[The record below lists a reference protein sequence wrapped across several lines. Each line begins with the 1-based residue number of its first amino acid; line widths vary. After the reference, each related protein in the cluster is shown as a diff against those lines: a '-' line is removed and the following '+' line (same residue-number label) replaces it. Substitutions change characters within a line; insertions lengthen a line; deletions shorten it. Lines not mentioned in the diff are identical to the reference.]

1 MKSLFNYLPI
11 LGPIGRKTLYHKT
24 KDRDYF
30 IETYGEKDGDYL
42 YNKVKNAKSGL
53 IKVYKISDN
62 PGIEK
67 GVEYFGVTTTFG
79 EGLGLYIDN
88 IANWFRSSVIQKID
102 WDKSEFMTLNSVY
115 HFEFDELDETEALDY
130 YKKLEEN
137 DSKSKD

>member
-1 MKSLFNYLPI
+1 M
-11 LGPIGRKTLYHKT
+11 GPIGRKTLYHKT
-24 KDRDYF
+24 KDLDYF
-30 IETYGEKDGDYL
+30 ITTYGEKDGTYL

-115 HFEFDELDETEALDY
+115 HFEFNELDETEALDY
-130 YKKLEEN
+130 YKRLEEN